1 MFSCAFVIQSKL
13 NNKQDHQY
21 FSPLF
26 LIIFVFIKGTF
37 GLTDESLSTIWTEF
51 NGTLVEL
58 DILQNECFTDGILLI
73 GDIKTHLT
81 EAVDAYSTASQSV
94 DEWIGMVQPLL
105 SIHNLAVKGSAHKK
119 VLDKALNDGMP
130 KLSSAQ
136 KELDT
141 ILLGFNPLVSNVKA
155 LLVQFDDKF
164 SEKDKCF
171 QSKLKIL
178 RAALGSVDRIENEL
192 IPKILERIAAY
203 QKFRSDLSKRVQ
215 QEFNNIDSMKAKLR
229 AEIQSIG
236 DLKVKLEPVISAM
249 NMDTTNRDD
258 LNKYVKDLIENCKN
272 YHKMHENQ

>member
-1 MFSCAFVIQSKL
+1 M
-13 NNKQDHQY
+13 
-21 FSPLF
+21 
-26 LIIFVFIKGTF
+26 
-37 GLTDESLSTIWTEF
+37 TDESLSTIWTEF

-58 DILQNECFTDGILLI
+58 DILQNEYFTDGILLI
-73 GDIKTHLT
+73 GDIKTHRT
-81 EAVDAYSTASQSV
+81 EATDAYSTASQSV

-105 SIHNLAVKGSAHKK
+105 SIHSLAVKGSAHKK
-119 VLDKALNDGMP
+119 VLDKALNGGMP
-130 KLSSAQ
+130 KLSLAQ

-164 SEKDKCF
+164 SEKNKCF

-192 IPKILERIAAY
+192 IPKILERITAY
-203 QKFRSDLSKRVQ
+203 QKFRSDLSKKVQ

-236 DLKVKLEPVISAM
+236 ELKVKLEPVISAM
-249 NMDTTNRDD
+249 NMDTTDAND
-258 LNKYVKDLIENCKN
+258 LNKSVKDLIDNCKN
-272 YHKMHENQ
+272 YHKMHESQ